1 MPSRLV
7 AGPIVGQ
14 TDSFGATWGNPA
26 LLPRLSVQPRP
37 RLNWVPLPQ
46 HQAQQQVAGH
56 YQQYQLTP
64 TLTLILTLTLTLT
77 QTLTLTLTLT
87 LTFTLY
93 HQAPTTPSPV
103 SDRSSAARSSA
114 RL

>member
-64 TLTLILTLTLTLT
+64 TLTLILTLTLT
-77 QTLTLTLTLT
+77 QTLTLTLS
-87 LTFTLY
+87 
-93 HQAPTTPSPV
+93 PNPNPNPSPNPNPNPNQA
-103 SDRSSAARSSA
+103 RGYLRAALRSA
-114 RL
+114 R